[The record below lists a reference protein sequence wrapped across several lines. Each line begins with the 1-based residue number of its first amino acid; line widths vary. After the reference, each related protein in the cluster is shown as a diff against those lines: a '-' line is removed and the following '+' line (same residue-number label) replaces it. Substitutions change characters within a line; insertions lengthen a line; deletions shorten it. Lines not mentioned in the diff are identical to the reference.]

1 MTVIFAAPAG
11 TGKTMFGKALAE
23 HFGCKSVIEAEQL
36 SPMSETVKKHS
47 LSNALILCQT
57 PEQVPYSPHIRLRL
71 TLDRDQMNRAMVE
84 VGGIPIWNDDG
95 SVNQFG
101 KRKGLGQ

>member
-1 MTVIFAAPAG
+1 MTVIFAAPAM
-11 TGKTMFGKALAE
+11 TGKTKFGEALAK
-23 HFGCKSVIEAEQL
+23 HFGCKSVIEVEQL
-36 SPMSETVKKHS
+36 DSMSETVKKHS
-47 LSNALILCQT
+47 LGEALILCQT
-57 PEQVPYSPHIRLRL
+57 PEQVPYSPYIRRRL
-71 TLDRDQMNRAMVE
+71 TLDRGQMNRAMAA